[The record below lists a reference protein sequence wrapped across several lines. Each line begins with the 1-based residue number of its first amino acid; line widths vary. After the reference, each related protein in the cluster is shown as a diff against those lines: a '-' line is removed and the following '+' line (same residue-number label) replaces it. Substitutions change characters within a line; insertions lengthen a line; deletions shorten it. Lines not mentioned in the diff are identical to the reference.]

1 MDDSLK
7 EVVDDLVEESLE
19 EHNTPPPSF
28 WKKVQTSIMM
38 VAAIMISAGQ
48 FNDTKD
54 IFLSVYEA
62 TLTNF
67 THSIEYD
74 LIEKINVGSSME
86 YVKSIVGEPHVLKRS
101 KVNNKL
107 QFLYYSKAKYTLTL
121 ISEDERLVG
130 YSVFTLVDGFS
141 PKIPFSEDLGE
152 KSLASAHKE
161 TGAYSYDIGNLLYY
175 IESQDLGKEQM
186 FLTLVRGYV
195 EYGAIAQDEKVSENY
210 RKQLNKVIENLEDK
224 STFAE
229 NDEALV
235 VPLKKVRQTV
245 FPNFYAV
252 TELEP
257 VIIAEALLTRYE
269 FQLFTKS

>member
-7 EVVDDLVEESLE
+7 DVVEDLVEDSLE
-19 EHNTPPPSF
+19 EHAAPPPSF
-28 WKKVQTSIMM
+28 WKKLQTSIMM
-38 VAAIMISAGQ
+38 VAAIMITAGQ

-54 IFLSVYEA
+54 IFLSLYET

-74 LIEKINVGSSME
+74 LIEKVHVGSSMD
-86 YVKSIVGEPHVLKRS
+86 YVKSLVGEPHVLKRS
-101 KVNNKL
+101 KLNDKL
-107 QFLYYSKAKYTLTL
+107 QFHYYSKAKYTLTL
-121 ISEDERLVG
+121 ISSDDRLVG
-130 YSVFTLVDGFS
+130 YSVFTLKDGFS

-152 KSLASAHKE
+152 KSLAQAHKE
-161 TGAYSYDIGNLLYY
+161 TGVYSYDIGNLLYY
-175 IESQDLGKEQM
+175 IESQDLGKQQM

-195 EYGAIAQDEKVSENY
+195 EYGAIAQENQVDDNY
-210 RKQLNKVIENLEDK
+210 KKQLAKSIENLDEK
-224 STFAE
+224 ATFAE
-229 NDEALV
+229 NEQALV
-235 VPLKKVRQTV
+235 APLKKVRQAV
-245 FPNFYAV
+245 FPNFYAI

>member
-7 EVVDDLVEESLE
+7 DVVDDLVEDRLE
-19 EHNTPPPSF
+19 EHKTPAPSF
-28 WKKVQTSIMM
+28 WKKVQTTIMM
-38 VAAIMISAGQ
+38 IAAIMISAGQ

-62 TLTNF
+62 TLTHF
-67 THSIEYD
+67 THSIEYE
-74 LIEKINVGSSME
+74 LIEKVNVGSSMD

-101 KVNNKL
+101 KLNNKL
-107 QFLYYSKAKYTLTL
+107 QFHYYSKAKYTLTL
-121 ISEDERLVG
+121 ISADDRLVG
-130 YSVFTLVDGFS
+130 YSVFTLEDGFS
-141 PKIPFSEDLGE
+141 PKIPFAEQLGE
-152 KSLASAHKE
+152 KSLAQAHKE

-186 FLTLVRGYV
+186 FLTLIRGYV
-195 EYGAIAQDEKVSENY
+195 EYGAIAQEEEVNENY
-210 RKQLNKVIENLEDK
+210 RKQLAKTIENLDEK
-224 STFAE
+224 ATFAE
-229 NDEALV
+229 NEQALV
-235 VPLKKVRQTV
+235 APLKKVRQAV
-245 FPNFYAV
+245 FPNFYAI